1 MEDPH
6 SSIAPAVSD
15 AADNN
20 PQGSEN
26 QKRMDLYIENVR
38 NVRKALE
45 KLDGTVNAT
54 KEQKDNYL
62 KLHDKLKEE
71 RAQVAELTEK
81 YNEL

>member
-1 MEDPH
+1 
-6 SSIAPAVSD
+6 
-15 AADNN
+15 
-20 PQGSEN
+20 
-26 QKRMDLYIENVR
+26 MDLYIENVR